1 MNTVQ
6 PWMEAAAKEIKGECC
21 DNQCSNSDI
30 HFVTAIIAAY
40 HAHASA
46 EERRRRQAGK
56 THWDGCWKDH
66 LDCAVEN
73 VQREKAV
80 AELIL
85 AGKKAAGMLGECT
98 VSLEL
103 CTAIFKLEQS
113 GVPQEDKQ

>member
-66 LDCAVEN
+66 LDCERRSRLRRRM
-73 VQREKAV
+73 QR
-80 AELIL
+80 
-85 AGKKAAGMLGECT
+85 
-98 VSLEL
+98 
-103 CTAIFKLEQS
+103 
-113 GVPQEDKQ
+113 